1 MNDQANRLREIV
13 NKVNNDNIICPI
25 ETLKTSAKVITVTS
39 GKGGVGKTNITV
51 NLGITLSK
59 LGYRVVIIDADLGLA
74 NIDVVFGT
82 MPRYTS
88 RKAITAARAAR
99 PIAPL
104 WWATPWV
111 TPSRT
116 PPVPPSTS

>member
-1 MNDQANRLREIV
+1 MSDQAKRVREIV

-59 LGYRVVIIDADLGLA
+59 LGYRVVIIDADL
-74 NIDVVFGT
+74 
-82 MPRYTS
+82 
-88 RKAITAARAAR
+88 
-99 PIAPL
+99 
-104 WWATPWV
+104 
-111 TPSRT
+111 
-116 PPVPPSTS
+116 